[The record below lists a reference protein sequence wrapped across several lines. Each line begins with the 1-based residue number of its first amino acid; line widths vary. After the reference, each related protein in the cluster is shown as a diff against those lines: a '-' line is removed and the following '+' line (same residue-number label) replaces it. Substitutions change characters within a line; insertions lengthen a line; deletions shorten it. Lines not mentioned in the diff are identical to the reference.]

1 MTPLRDSAADRLI
14 ETAVGLSLDRRE
26 MASRRPAAS
35 SDFDSES
42 QVLWMVG
49 LVSGLSLWL
58 AAKLI
63 RR

>member
-14 ETAVGLSLDRRE
+14 ETAVGLSLDSRE
-26 MASRRPAAS
+26 IASRRPPTS
-35 SDFDSES
+35 SDFDGES

-49 LVSGLSLWL
+49 LVSGISLWI
-58 AAKLI
+58 ASKLI